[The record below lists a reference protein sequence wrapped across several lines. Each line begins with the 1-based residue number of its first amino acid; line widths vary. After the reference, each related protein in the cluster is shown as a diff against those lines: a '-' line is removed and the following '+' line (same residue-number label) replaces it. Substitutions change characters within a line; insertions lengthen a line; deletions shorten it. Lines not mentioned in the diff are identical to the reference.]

1 MKKSLILIA
10 MAALMLMV
18 TGCRKD
24 EEYAY
29 PAVYGNIVFSPSN
42 PKVGQEVTMTAQVLD
57 PGHRIYHA
65 DYTWKCSEFEN
76 GYKIVRKTAPDNSKT
91 ITEAPSCKFT
101 FTEAGTFSVSM
112 SASFKFSMTTE
123 GGALF
128 GSASTKTFYVKVR
141 E

>member
-1 MKKSLILIA
+1 
-10 MAALMLMV
+10 
-18 TGCRKD
+18 
-24 EEYAY
+24 
-29 PAVYGNIVFSPSN
+29 
-42 PKVGQEVTMTAQVLD
+42 MTAQVLD

-65 DYTWKCSEFEN
+65 DYTWKCSKFEN

-128 GSASTKTFYVKVR
+128 GSASTKTFYVNVR

>member
-1 MKKSLILIA
+1 MKKSMILIA
-10 MAALMLMV
+10 MAVLTLMV

-24 EEYAY
+24 EEFAY

-57 PGHRIYHA
+57 PGHRIFHA
-65 DYTWKCSEFEN
+65 DYRWKCSAFPN
-76 GYKIVRKTAPDNSKT
+76 GYQEVRKTAPDNSKT

-101 FTEAGTFSVSM
+101 FTEPGTFSVSM